1 MGIKIWQKIQIPVWL
16 RDRILLVFYGNV
28 LLGLLRLSP

>member
-1 MGIKIWQKIQIPVWL
+1 MWL

-28 LLGLLRLSP
+28 LLGLLRLSL

>member
-1 MGIKIWQKIQIPVWL
+1 MWL

>member
-1 MGIKIWQKIQIPVWL
+1 MWL
-16 RDRILLVFYGNV
+16 WDRAPLVFHGNV

>member
-1 MGIKIWQKIQIPVWL
+1 MWQKIQIPVCL

>member
-1 MGIKIWQKIQIPVWL
+1 MCL

>member
-1 MGIKIWQKIQIPVWL
+1 MWL
-16 RDRILLVFYGNV
+16 RDRTPLVFHGSV